1 MKKIAFWAREHKRA
15 ARITIIACYLFL
27 NVIGLFLGD
36 VIHSLNVEFTP
47 LFLATAILLT
57 LLGWMIYPSKFRKK
71 EYRNFF
77 VRQKSADLILVSAT
91 FLLIVYLSNSM
102 NSNWNTLRNPLQ
114 AASIANTNN
123 PTNVSVS
130 PVAKTTV
137 SKKSLRKKI
146 RAEFKRLRKAYK
158 ESSKADKTAY
168 IIFAVLI
175 AATLTVVL
183 GAAACSISCS
193 GSEAL
198 ALVVFFV
205 GLGGIVFGLIKWI
218 QRITR
223 GKPKG

>member
-1 MKKIAFWAREHKRA
+1 MKKIAFWARENKQT
-15 ARITIIACYLFL
+15 ARLTIVICYILL

-36 VIHSLNVEFTP
+36 VIHSLNVELTP
-47 LFLATAILLT
+47 LFLAIAISLT
-57 LLGWMIYPSKFRKK
+57 LIGWMIYPSKFRRKD
-71 EYRNFF
+71 YRNYFWH
-77 VRQKSADLILVSAT
+77 QKAADLILVSTT
-91 FLLIVYLSNSM
+91 FLFVVYLGNSL
-102 NSNWNTLRNPLQ
+102 NSNWNSLRNPLQ

-123 PTNVSVS
+123 PTNVRTS

-146 RAEFKRLRKAYK
+146 RAEIKRLRKAYK

>member
-1 MKKIAFWAREHKRA
+1 MKKIAFWARENKQT
-15 ARITIIACYLFL
+15 ARLTIVICYILL

-36 VIHSLNVEFTP
+36 VIHSLNVELTP
-47 LFLATAILLT
+47 LFLAIAISLT
-57 LLGWMIYPSKFRKK
+57 LIGWMIYPSKFRRKD
-71 EYRNFF
+71 YRNYFWH
-77 VRQKSADLILVSAT
+77 QKAADLILVSTT
-91 FLLIVYLSNSM
+91 FLFVVYLGNSL
-102 NSNWNTLRNPLQ
+102 NSNWNSLRNPLQ
-114 AASIANTNN
+114 AASIVNTNN
-123 PTNVSVS
+123 STNVRTS

-146 RAEFKRLRKAYK
+146 RAEIKRLRKAYK

>member
-1 MKKIAFWAREHKRA
+1 MKKIAFWARENKQT
-15 ARITIIACYLFL
+15 ARLTIVICYILL

-36 VIHSLNVEFTP
+36 VIHSLNVELTP
-47 LFLATAILLT
+47 LFLAIAISLT
-57 LLGWMIYPSKFRKK
+57 LIGWMIYPSKFRRKD
-71 EYRNFF
+71 YRNYFW
-77 VRQKSADLILVSAT
+77 RQKAADLILVSTT
-91 FLLIVYLSNSM
+91 FLFVVYLGNSL
-102 NSNWNTLRNPLQ
+102 NSNWNSLRNPLQ

-123 PTNVSVS
+123 PTNVRTS